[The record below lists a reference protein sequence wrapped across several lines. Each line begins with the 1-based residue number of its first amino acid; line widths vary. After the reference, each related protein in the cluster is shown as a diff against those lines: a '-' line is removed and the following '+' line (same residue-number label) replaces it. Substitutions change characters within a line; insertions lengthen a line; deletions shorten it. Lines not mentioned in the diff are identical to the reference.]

1 MADIFGYNRSG
12 STDIFTSEKSRLSI
26 SGVSGADSLIQN
38 WQLNYQ
44 QQIQP
49 IYEIGS
55 SRVYWLKANPVG
67 SGSISKI
74 VGSGVLRMGTSLC
87 DTSGT
92 SITIR
97 AGGSCKGGSVN
108 ISCSGVVVTS
118 VGFQSSAQTPIVT
131 QNLGFMFASL
141 KY

>member
-1 MADIFGYNRSG
+1 MADIFGYNRS
-12 STDIFTSEKSRLSI
+12 TAADVFVADKSRLSI
-26 SGVSGADSLIQN
+26 AGVSGVDLIQS
-38 WQLNYQ
+38 WSVSYQ

-55 SRVYWLKANPVG
+55 SRVYWLKANPIG

-74 VGSGVLRMGTSLC
+74 VGSGVLKMGTSLC